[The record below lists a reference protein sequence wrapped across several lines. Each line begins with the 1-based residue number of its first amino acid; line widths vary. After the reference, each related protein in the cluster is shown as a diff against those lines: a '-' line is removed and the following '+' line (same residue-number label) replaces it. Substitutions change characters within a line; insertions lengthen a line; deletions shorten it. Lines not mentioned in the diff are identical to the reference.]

1 MELTMARK
9 FTDFSVEEL
18 QGYYSD
24 FHKDFY
30 GFRPRGL
37 SEEQWASKQYLVDQI
52 NSIHNHMDML
62 KETFEGRE
70 QLRESGW
77 IIEETDSEM
86 VQQAQWLAQERERK
100 LAEEMADFDATY
112 YGVA

>member
-1 MELTMARK
+1 MARE
-9 FTDFSVEEL
+9 FTDYNVEEL

-24 FHKDFY
+24 FHKDFH
-30 GFRPRGL
+30 GFRPRG
-37 SEEQWASKQYLVDQI
+37 ETAEQWSSKEFLVAQI

-70 QLRESGW
+70 QLREQGW
-77 IIEETDSEM
+77 IIEETDPELA
-86 VQQAQWLAQERERK
+86 QNAQWLAQERERK
-100 LAEEMADFDATY
+100 LAEEMADFDASY